1 MIKTIALAVLAGLL
15 AGALST
21 WFIAAAPRLETLDN
35 EVGRLTGEV
44 VRANTATSACKTE
57 LSGAQA
63 ALDGLRDQAKLR
75 ETQAQFAVA
84 AALEANRMTGEEVMR
99 ILAEVTP
106 EGADACA
113 AASAAF
119 DAELRKERGQ

>member
-1 MIKTIALAVLAGLL
+1 MIRSILIAAL
-15 AGALST
+15 AGALGG
-21 WFIAAAPRLETLDN
+21 AAAIWFLAASPRLETLDN

-44 VRANTATSACKTE
+44 NRANDATSACKVE
-57 LSGAQA
+57 LAGAEAALSG
-63 ALDGLRDQAKLR
+63 LREQAKLR

-113 AASAAF
+113 AASSAF